1 MIIIFR
7 LSPPEIGNSQQ
18 LLGYRSR
25 EQIILNI
32 PEEQE
37 TNYSKVLNILKKDK
51 VKIFDI
57 SIRKE

>member
-1 MIIIFR
+1 MIIIFC

-18 LLGYRSR
+18 LLGYRPR

-51 VKIFDI
+51 V
-57 SIRKE
+57 